1 MTCIYNTYTTENF
14 IHNALILPMINMT
27 NKKHY
32 SKLQRKTN
40 FKIASCVQQWTYP
53 ERLFPLYTNIKII
66 ARRIAKAT
74 QWETRPDFSTFGRF
88 LELSY
93 QQLHLEQLL
102 LSLLASILTV
112 QRYLMIWKHV
122 RETLFLYKIY
132 SCISTYVYPEF
143 NTVILLAFISIFFFW
158 YTVSKKLLV
167 VANDSINFICY

>member
-40 FKIASCVQQWTYP
+40 FKITSCVQQWTYP

-66 ARRIAKAT
+66 TRRIAKAT
-74 QWETRPDFSTFGRF
+74 QWERRPDFSTFGRF

-143 NTVILLAFISIFFFW
+143 NTVILLAFISIFF
-158 YTVSKKLLV
+158 LLV
-167 VANDSINFICY
+167 YCFKETLSRSQ

>member
-40 FKIASCVQQWTYP
+40 FKITSCVQQWTYP

-74 QWETRPDFSTFGRF
+74 QWERRPDFSTFGRF

-143 NTVILLAFISIFFFW
+143 NTVILLAFISIFF
-158 YTVSKKLLV
+158 LLV
-167 VANDSINFICY
+167 YCFKETLSRSQ